1 MTMEGQV
8 KINLTVFLRKTYH
21 PQFKNLAEITLIQNS
36 KTPIKQ

>member
-8 KINLTVFLRKTYH
+8 KINLIVYSRKTYH
-21 PQFKNLAEITLIQNS
+21 PLFKNLAEIMLIQNS